1 MSAIHA
7 RTEAPPSARLAV
19 RATGRL
25 RASLAVPREL
35 DRASREAMWELFS
48 RYYADVR
55 RPLFEADLEEK
66 DHVILLR
73 DEGDGSIRG
82 MSTLKVSELVVGGR
96 RVRAVFSGDTIIE
109 AAYWGQSALHWAF
122 LGYLVRVK
130 LQTPF
135 QPVFWFLISKGYKT
149 YLLLARNFPT
159 HFPRHDRATP
169 AWEQAVLDE
178 LARGRYGDAYDAPSG
193 ILRFAS
199 AHGRLCERV
208 APVTDELMAMP
219 DVRFFVEKNPRH
231 ARGDELCCI
240 GRVGLDFVLYGALR
254 VLKRPIRKRLK
265 P

>member
-25 RASLAVPREL
+25 RASLAVPRDL
-35 DRASREAMWELFS
+35 DRRSRDAMWQLFT

-55 RPLFEADLEEK
+55 RSVFEADLDEK

-82 MSTLKVSELVVGGR
+82 MSTLKVYDHTIAGR
-96 RVRAVFSGDTIIE
+96 RVRAVFSGDTIID

-130 LQTPF
+130 LRSPLT
-135 QPVFWFLISKGYKT
+135 PVFWFLISKGYKT

-159 HFPRHDRATP
+159 H
-169 AWEQAVLDE
+169 
-178 LARGRYGDAYDAPSG
+178 Y
-193 ILRFAS
+193 
-199 AHGRLCERV
+199 
-208 APVTDELMAMP
+208 
-219 DVRFFVEKNPRH
+219 PRH
-231 ARGDELCCI
+231 AEGDELCCI
-240 GRVGLDFVLYGALR
+240 GRVDLDFALYGALR
-254 VLKRPIRKRLK
+254 VFKRPMRKRL
-265 P
+265 PR